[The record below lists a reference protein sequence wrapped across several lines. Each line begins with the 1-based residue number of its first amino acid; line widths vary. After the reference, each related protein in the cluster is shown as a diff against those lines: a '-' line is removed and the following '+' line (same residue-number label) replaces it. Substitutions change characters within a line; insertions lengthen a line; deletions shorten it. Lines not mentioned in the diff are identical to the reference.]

1 MPSLFHFKQHRQDSD
16 DSVKSAATSI
26 KSPSAGPSRAQS
38 IQSECAVVDATPANP
53 TRPKAHR
60 NWSFGRVDEEEQKK
74 RRLSQDE
81 KDRIYFAAARKYSSA
96 YRRSQGAGIG
106 FEGGWQ

>member
-38 IQSECAVVDATPANP
+38 IQSECAVVDATP
-53 TRPKAHR
+53 
-60 NWSFGRVDEEEQKK
+60 GMI
-74 RRLSQDE
+74 LSPSEYPQP
-81 KDRIYFAAARKYSSA
+81 A
-96 YRRSQGAGIG
+96 YTNN
-106 FEGGWQ
+106 